1 MKHKVNLELSIEDD
15 EFIAQAERQATD
27 ELVKALKN
35 EIFDRR
41 YSWSK
46 NSTELSDKATAIIK
60 GWLNENKEILYERIA
75 DKIAASMLR
84 SAKFRDI
91 LEGKIKNGD
100 ADG

>member
-15 EFIAQAERQATD
+15 EFIAQAEKQATD

-46 NSTELSDKATAIIK
+46 NSTELSEKAIAIVK
-60 GWLNENKEILYERIA
+60 EWLNENKENLYERVA
-75 DKIAASMLR
+75 DKVATSL
-84 SAKFRDI
+84 SKSQKFRDMVK
-91 LEGKIKNGD
+91 EKINGI
-100 ADG
+100 